1 MIFGWRLGTLRIVA
15 KIKKTERKTLLSR
28 EDWIRVAKAILIK
41 HGIAEVKIERIAAKL
56 KVTIGSFYW
65 HFKGRPALYEAIIDD
80 WLATNTKPL
89 EEAVARAGDD
99 PREQYLAFF
108 GVWVLERN
116 FDPSYDNAVRVW
128 SHSSPDVAAIVTR
141 IEAERVKILYGIMK
155 RFGYLDPEATMRAR
169 VTYYHQ
175 VGYYAL
181 NVHESTAKRIALAP
195 DYAKILVGMDW
206 MRELVGTDKI
216 ERAMRGER
224 VNFIDKPIWIDPI
237 K

>member
-1 MIFGWRLGTLRIVA
+1 
-15 KIKKTERKTLLSR
+15 
-28 EDWIRVAKAILIK
+28 
-41 HGIAEVKIERIAAKL
+41 
-56 KVTIGSFYW
+56 
-65 HFKGRPALYEAIIDD
+65 
-80 WLATNTKPL
+80 
-89 EEAVARAGDD
+89 VARAGDD
-99 PREQYLAFF
+99 PRQQYLAFF

-116 FDPSYDNAVRVW
+116 FDSSYDNAVRVW

-224 VNFIDKPIWIDPI
+224 VNFVDKPILFDLM

>member
-1 MIFGWRLGTLRIVA
+1 LVGSK
-15 KIKKTERKTLLSR
+15 KIKIKAQLGKD
-28 EDWIRVAKAILIK
+28 DWIRAAKMILIK
-41 HGIAEVKIERIAAKL
+41 HGIAEVKIEKIAAKL

-65 HFKGRPALYEAIIDD
+65 HFKGRAQLHDAVIAD

-89 EEAVARAGDD
+89 EQAVAHAGPD
-99 PREQYLAFF
+99 PRLQYLAFF

-116 FDPSYDNAVRVW
+116 FDPAYDNAVRVW
-128 SHSSPDVAAIVTR
+128 SHSSPKVAEIVTKV
-141 IEAERVKILYGIMK
+141 EAERIEILFGIMK
-155 RFGYLDPEATMRAR
+155 GFNYGDDEAMMRAR

-181 NVHESTAKRIALAP
+181 DIHETTKARVALAP

-206 MRELVGTDKI
+206 MRPLAGTDKI

-224 VNFIDKPIWIDPI
+224 VEF
-237 K
+237 